1 MHAWE
6 YREAGRGG
14 GGGGGGRG
22 EEGAGR
28 RREQGGGG
36 AGAGRRRGQRARG
49 KEGAGRQG
57 ERRGEKGGEGMKFQ
71 QKISLRRNY
80 CSLSGSSKVLSAYSH
95 TCDGPNDPIKA
106 HHAGTGECRCN
117 TEHKDSTNE
126 AAQDETK

>member
-6 YREAGRGG
+6 YREAGRGERGRG
-14 GGGGGGRG
+14 GGGGQR
-22 EEGAGR
+22 EG
-28 RREQGGGG
+28 
-36 AGAGRRRGQRARG
+36 G

-57 ERRGEKGGEGMKFQ
+57 ERRGQNGREGEKGRQRHEILAKN
-71 QKISLRRNY
+71 ISETY

-95 TCDGPNDPIKA
+95 TCDVPNDPIKA

-117 TEHKDSTNE
+117 AEHKDSTNE